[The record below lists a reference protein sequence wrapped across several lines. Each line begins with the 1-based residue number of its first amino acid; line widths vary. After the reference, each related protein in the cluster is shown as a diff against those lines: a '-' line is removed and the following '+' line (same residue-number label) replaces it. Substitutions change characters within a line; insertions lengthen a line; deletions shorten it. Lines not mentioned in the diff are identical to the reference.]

1 MGFYGFFLNYAKQ
14 HAIPVFKSFFKAY
27 KDVTANAKTANNA
40 GGNKGG
46 QSGQKQHAFDSF
58 MSSMM
63 SKTNLSAPPLTE
75 STALQILNIEK
86 NIEEV

>member
-1 MGFYGFFLNYAKQ
+1 MGFSRFFFNYAKQ

-27 KDVTANAKTANNA
+27 KDVTGNANAA

-46 QSGQKQHAFDSF
+46 QSGQKQHAYDSF

-75 STALQILNIEK
+75 TTAMQILNIEK
-86 NIEEV
+86 TLEELEGK